1 MTRARI
7 LLGAMLLS
15 LVAAGCASTGSAPG
29 PAANPRPETN
39 VAVNTAA
46 LRAQKQA
53 AGVQTCPEPTGS
65 TRAQGG
71 MPDLTLPCLGGGPAV
86 NLARL
91 RGPLVVNLFAQW
103 CGPCREEMPYYQELH
118 KKAGGRVKVIG
129 IDYLDTQPGRALD
142 LVKQSGVTYPLL
154 ADPAGNLRAPFRVR
168 GLPGVLLVDRS
179 GRVRDLEF
187 TVISS
192 YGQLRRLVHRHLGVS
207 L

>member
-1 MTRARI
+1 
-7 LLGAMLLS
+7 MLLT
-15 LVAAGCASTGSAPG
+15 LVAAGCASTGSEPG

-46 LRAQKQA
+46 LRAQKHA
-53 AGVQTCPEPTGS
+53 AGVQTCPKPTGS
-65 TRAQGG
+65 TRAKGG

-86 NLARL
+86 NLSRL

-118 KKAGGRVKVIG
+118 KKAGGRIKVIG

-168 GLPGVLLVDRS
+168 GLPGVLLIDRS

-187 TVISS
+187 TVVSS

-207 L
+207 P

>member
-1 MTRARI
+1 
-7 LLGAMLLS
+7 MLLS
-15 LVAAGCASTGSAPG
+15 LVVAGCASTGSGPG
-29 PAANPRPETN
+29 PAGNPRPETN
-39 VAVNTAA
+39 VKVDTAA

-53 AGVQTCPEPTGS
+53 AGVPTCPKPTGP
-65 TRAQGG
+65 APKQGA

-86 NLARL
+86 NLSRL

-103 CGPCREEMPYYQELH
+103 CGPCREEMPYYQQLH
-118 KKAGGRVKVIG
+118 RKAGGRVKVLG

-168 GLPGVLLVDRS
+168 GLPGVVLVDRS

-192 YGQLRRLVHRHLGVS
+192 YGELRRLVHRHLGIS

>member
-1 MTRARI
+1 
-7 LLGAMLLS
+7 MLLS
-15 LVAAGCASTGSAPG
+15 LVAAGCASTGTAPG
-29 PAANPRPETN
+29 PAGNPRPETN
-39 VAVNTAA
+39 VQVDTAA
-46 LRAQKQA
+46 LRTQKQA
-53 AGVQTCPEPTGS
+53 AGVQTCPEPAGS
-65 TRAQGG
+65 SAAKGG
-71 MPDLTLPCLGGGPAV
+71 MPDLTLPCLGGGPSV
-86 NLARL
+86 NLSRL

-103 CGPCREEMPYYQELH
+103 CGPCREEMPFYQKLH
-118 KKAGGRVKVIG
+118 QQAGGRVKVLG

-168 GLPGVLLVDRS
+168 GLPGVVLVDRS

-192 YGQLRRLVHRHLGVS
+192 YGELRRLVHRHLGIS